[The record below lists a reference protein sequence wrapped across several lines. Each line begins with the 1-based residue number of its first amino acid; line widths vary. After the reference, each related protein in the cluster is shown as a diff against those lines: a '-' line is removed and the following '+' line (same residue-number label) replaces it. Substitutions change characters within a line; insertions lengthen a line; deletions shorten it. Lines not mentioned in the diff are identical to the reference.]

1 MQFGRGSRKSIRYS
15 IFIGVLAGSV
25 FSGSGA
31 YAAIEISTQSGLEA
45 IDSSLNE
52 NYVLLN
58 DIVLEGTPTAV
69 YSYVA
74 GSFLGTFDGNS
85 KTISGLS
92 VPLFDIIGGDGSTS
106 VSNLVLETSFAGVSG
121 NGALANSASIGTT
134 IENIQVTG
142 DVVGTSNNVG
152 GLVGSTG
159 SGVIITESSAVGD
172 VTGIGNYVGGLVGSS
187 GGDISDSHSSGSVI
201 ASSGTY
207 VGGLVGGS
215 SGNITN
221 SYSASTVSG
230 ATIIGG
236 LVGEISGDI
245 SNSYVN
251 AQGEITGT
259 GDYVGGLA
267 GYSTGNILDS
277 YAIIEGG
284 VSGNNIVGGLAGYA
298 NGVARTYSNVAVDG
312 NNSVGGLVGEAHVLV
327 NNSYSE
333 GSVTGN
339 SLVGGLVGDHYGN
352 ITNSYATG
360 SVTGV
365 DRVGG
370 LVGWSDVIANSYAT
384 GSVVGEVKV
393 GGLAGLSEGDI
404 SNSYATGNVNGEQ
417 SVGGLV
423 GEINY
428 NSTVTESYATG
439 NIIGT
444 TQNIG
449 SFAGYVYG
457 DVLRSYSLGTV
468 GGTGTHLGGFAGDA
482 DTGFSWIDDSCAG
495 SLVGVSFNCTDGRTV
510 DSDFILGEIGTESG
524 VGNLGAD
531 FDSSNECLNGGNP
544 YLVALTNS
552 YESSCTGGGGTPPPT
567 RRERIEREFRE
578 VLETRTPEKIEKLD
592 GFKKEVTVTKDA
604 AIAFVEPTEKIEVA
618 KVKAVE
624 VSATANV
631 RVNAKTDEALQISF
645 KSESKE
651 PVELWVKS
659 PDGKWLLAG
668 VITFDKDG
676 KAILPPLKFKNV
688 GNYSLVLSKPTADSA
703 KGSAPLNQTGSLLV
717 AVS

>member
-1 MQFGRGSRKSIRYS
+1 MGQ
-15 IFIGVLAGSV
+15 
-25 FSGSGA
+25 
-31 YAAIEISTQSGLEA
+31 
-45 IDSSLNE
+45 
-52 NYVLLN
+52 
-58 DIVLEGTPTAV
+58 
-69 YSYVA
+69 
-74 GSFLGTFDGNS
+74 
-85 KTISGLS
+85 
-92 VPLFDIIGGDGSTS
+92 
-106 VSNLVLETSFAGVSG
+106 
-121 NGALANSASIGTT
+121 
-134 IENIQVTG
+134 
-142 DVVGTSNNVG
+142 
-152 GLVGSTG
+152 
-159 SGVIITESSAVGD
+159 
-172 VTGIGNYVGGLVGSS
+172 SS
-187 GGDISDSHSSGSVI
+187 GD
-201 ASSGTY
+201 
-207 VGGLVGGS
+207 
-215 SGNITN
+215 ITN
-221 SYSASTVSG
+221 SYSTSTVTG
-230 ATIIGG
+230 VTIVGG

-251 AQGEITGT
+251 SQGEIAGT

-267 GYSTGNILDS
+267 GISTGNILDS

-284 VSGNNIVGGLAGYA
+284 VAGNNIVGGLAGYA
-298 NGVARTYSNVAVDG
+298 NGIERTYADAAVDG
-312 NNSVGGLVGEAHVLV
+312 NNSVGGLVGEAHNLV
-327 NNSYSE
+327 ENSYSA

-339 SLVGGLVGDHYGN
+339 SLVGGLVGDHYGD

-370 LVGWSDVIANSYAT
+370 LVGWSDVISNSYAT

-393 GGLAGLSEGDI
+393 GGLVGKSEGNI

-417 SVGGLV
+417 FVGGLV

-428 NSTVTESYATG
+428 NSNVSESYATG
-439 NIIGT
+439 NVIGT

-468 GGTGTHLGGFAGDA
+468 GGTGTHSGGFAGDA

-531 FDSSNECLNGGNP
+531 FDSSNECLNNGNP

-552 YESSCTGGGGTPPPT
+552 YVSSCSSGGDSGENDST
-567 RRERIEREFRE
+567 RRVREREFRE
-578 VLETRTPEKIEKLD
+578 IKSLKQADRIEQSLGFKNESSLPKNSAITFVEIPEKIEIT
-592 GFKKEVTVTKDA
+592 TVKTVE
-604 AIAFVEPTEKIEVA
+604 IAP
-618 KVKAVE
+618 
-624 VSATANV
+624 TANV
-631 RVNAKTDEALQISF
+631 KVNVKAGEALQISL

-659 PDGKWLLAG
+659 PDGSWLLAG

-676 KAILPPLKFKNV
+676 KAILPPLQFKSA
-688 GNYSLVLSKPTADSA
+688 GDFTLVLNKPSTDSA
-703 KGSAPLNQTGSLLV
+703 KESAPLNQSGSVLV
-717 AVS
+717 VVS